1 MLLPSIGFTA
11 SLKSSLSLLALLAGL
26 APICRS
32 AAVAPQATPVDSLHV
47 ADGFKVELL
56 YSVPKDQQGS
66 WVAMTVDPKGR
77 LIVSDQYGG
86 LYRVTPSDWNGDP
99 SATLV
104 ESLDIQIGQAQGLLY
119 AFDSLYVMV
128 ANQGAFQG
136 RGLYRVFDRD
146 GDDQFDDVQLLR
158 SLEGGGEHGPHAI
171 VPAPDGKSLY
181 IVVGN
186 QTKLTPVVRSRVP
199 QVWDEDLLLPRA
211 YGNGFM
217 KGVPA
222 PGGCIYQTD
231 PSGKEWTLHAVGFRN
246 QYDAA
251 FNRHGDLFT
260 FDADMEWDMNT
271 PWYRP
276 TRVCHVVSGA
286 EFGWRNG
293 SGKWPSYYPD
303 SVPAVV
309 DIGPGSPTGITFGY
323 GAKFPSK
330 YQEALFVCDWSYGKL
345 FAVHLAPDG
354 GTYSGEFEEFISGS
368 PLPLT
373 DLVINPVDGAL
384 YFAIGGRRTKSGLYR
399 VTYQG
404 ADSIATQPV
413 DHALTLERRLRK
425 NMESLHERKGADAA
439 NSAYALLGHK
449 DRSIRYAARV
459 ALEHQDPEQWQGRVL
474 NETHRE
480 RLVNGAIALARVGDK
495 SNQAPLLDALNR
507 VSVDGLSSDQLIRL
521 LRAYGLIMMRLG
533 SPTPEQTK
541 ALIKRL
547 DPLFPSEDRYLNAE
561 LCKLLVYIQAP
572 ATAVK
577 GVSLLNSA
585 PSQEEQIDYA
595 ISLRH
600 LQSGWTPDLR
610 KTYFTWFN
618 RAKSYR
624 GGASFRKF
632 VDFIQAE
639 ALENVPEAERPSLND
654 LLARATPPPS
664 PLAAIGA
671 RRFVKDWRLEE
682 LAPLVEHG
690 LENRNFNRG
699 RKLFGEV
706 ACFACHR
713 FANEGGSMGPDL
725 TGAAGRFSVRDLLES
740 ILNPNL
746 EISDQYAPIVVTT
759 TDGGQVTGRIMN
771 LVGDELMINVNMYDP
786 NEIERVN
793 RAQVE
798 SIEPSTVSMMPEG
811 LLNLLNQEEILDL
824 MAFLLSRGDRQHPMF
839 R

>member
-11 SLKSSLSLLALLAGL
+11 PLKSSLSLLALLAGL

-413 DHALTLERRLRK
+413 DHAHTLERRLRK
-425 NMESLHERKGADAA
+425 NMESLHEGKGADAA